1 MFGQGKKEG
10 SEDVAVNTIIGQ
22 QSRVEGN
29 IHFTGSLHV
38 DGVIKGNI
46 LAEEGSS
53 SVLTVSEQGR
63 IEGDVQ
69 VTSVILNGIVN
80 GDIRSDERIELA
92 AKAKVTGD
100 VYYNQVEMAKGAQVN
115 GSLIYREESSGS
127 VVTFERDAIGTTGPE
142 E

>member
-38 DGVIKGNI
+38 DGVVKGNI